1 MRTFSSV
8 SSMMGVGV
16 WVGVGVVAMGV
27 AESVSS
33 GGGFGLTRE
42 ATDNLR
48 ALSAIF
54 QFQKSTRSGGKSEGR
69 KGGSTEE
76 REGKPSPTSSFTCNP
91 PTLSRGAHL
100 IDIAY
105 P

>member
-1 MRTFSSV
+1 MCPRAVTAMRTFSSV

-27 AESVSS
+27 AES

-48 ALSAIF
+48 ALSAIS
-54 QFQKSTRSGGKSEGR
+54 KEYEEVRVGRGKG
-69 KGGSTEE
+69 
-76 REGKPSPTSSFTCNP
+76 REGARKNARENRHPPPPSRAIHQHFHE
-91 PTLSRGAHL
+91 GL
-100 IDIAY
+100 IS
-105 P
+105 